1 MVFHGEALGFPGA
14 VDQWTKVVVTCRCDL
29 VSMERTQKISA
40 AYYKHKL
47 ERYQEIQFDK
57 FSSKCDYFILFLYF

>member
-1 MVFHGEALGFPGA
+1 MVFHGETLGFPGA

-47 ERYQEIQFDK
+47 ER
-57 FSSKCDYFILFLYF
+57 

>member
-1 MVFHGEALGFPGA
+1 MVFRGEALGFLGA

-40 AYYKHKL
+40 AYYKQNKKL
-47 ERYQEIQFDK
+47 ER
-57 FSSKCDYFILFLYF
+57 